1 MVMDEGR
8 RVWARA
14 LRLIYDCDECKT
26 RYFEIGVLENKGG
39 KLGVNS
45 INEATVHIAVRQ
57 LTRKSQLAQLLR
69 SARSRSAYSP

>member
-1 MVMDEGR
+1 MDEGR

-14 LRLIYDCDECKT
+14 LRLIYDREE
-26 RYFEIGVLENKGG
+26 REAEYFEIGVLENKGG
-39 KLGVNS
+39 ELSVNS

-57 LTRKSQLAQLLR
+57 LIRKLQLAQLLR